1 MDLLTVVQTLGL
13 PVGTAVFFIWRDYM
27 STKEHKQ
34 DLKDFAIK
42 VVTALDGST
51 EAIKD
56 STEQIK
62 LSNSTISENSDIL
75 AVANSLLSRQKGRK
89 NGMASGN

>member
-1 MDLLTVVQTLGL
+1 MDLLTIVQTLGL
-13 PVGTAVFFIWRDYM
+13 PVGTAVFFIWRDYQ

-56 STEQIK
+56 STEAIK
-62 LSNSTISENSDIL
+62 SSNSVISENSNIL
-75 AVANSLLSRQKGRK
+75 SVAKDVLSRQRGKQD
-89 NGMASGN
+89 GMASGN

>member
-1 MDLLTVVQTLGL
+1 MDLLTIVQTLGL
-13 PVGTAVFFIWRDYM
+13 PVGTAVFFIWRDYQ

-62 LSNSTISENSDIL
+62 LSNAAISENSNIL
-75 AVANSLLSRQKGRK
+75 SRAKEVLSRQRGT
-89 NGMASGN
+89 NDGMVSGN